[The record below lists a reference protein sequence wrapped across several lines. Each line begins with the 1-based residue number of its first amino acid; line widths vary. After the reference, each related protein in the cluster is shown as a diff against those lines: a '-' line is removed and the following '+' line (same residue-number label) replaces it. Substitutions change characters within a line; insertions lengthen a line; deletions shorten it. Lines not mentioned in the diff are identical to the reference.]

1 MVTDADIDALYEST
15 LKPRLE
21 SLEGLRHEV
30 KGYVARAAIL
40 VGIPAASGTWTSSP
54 TAACCR
60 LVPTAPCGGGISPV
74 RPHHPCSATCQ

>member
-40 VGIPAASGTWTSSP
+40 VGIS
-54 TAACCR
+54 ACCCPPR
-60 LVPTAPCGGGISPV
+60 SNGCPRWLASW
-74 RPHHPCSATCQ
+74 A